1 MIQIKK
7 AQVQDIPFIALLW
20 QDKLQAPWTEEMIK
34 DSFERENVVTM
45 IAVSETP
52 QNGKQ
57 DCESCVG
64 FLMASFLEEAEL
76 YALVVKKTVQRQGI
90 GQRLLENLLDFLK
103 DKNVGSLFLEVS
115 VENTKAVSFYENGGF
130 KKVGERP
137 HYYLKKI
144 EEKEGAWVMALVLR
158 KSL

>member
-7 AQVQDIPFIALLW
+7 AHTQDIPFIALLW
-20 QDKLQAPWTEEMIK
+20 KDKLQAPWTEEMIK
-34 DSFERENVVTM
+34 DSFDKENVVTM

-52 QNGKQ
+52 ENGKQ
-57 DCESCVG
+57 RCVG

-76 YALVVKKTVQRQGI
+76 YALVVKKIVQRQGI

-103 DKNVGSLFLEVS
+103 DKNVSSLFLEVS
-115 VENTKAVSFYENGGF
+115 VENTKALSFYEKREF

-137 HYYLKKI
+137 HYYLKEKQEN
-144 EEKEGAWVMALVLR
+144 EEGSWVTALVLR